1 MHDKGPSRG
10 LYFVPLSFY
19 MRIMTQALTPSSIS
33 GALAVARGVSR
44 LFLRNHIVVQP
55 EVSLRN
61 NRRADLMGL
70 SNKGEIIIVEIK
82 TSRADLLGDQKWPE
96 YLDYCDRFFWA
107 VPAGFDISPL
117 QNFAFMPE
125 RAGLI
130 IADAYDAEIGRPAA
144 LVPLAPA
151 RRKTETQRLARLA
164 MRRLMGISDPDSALS
179 GFVYE

>member
-1 MHDKGPSRG
+1 
-10 LYFVPLSFY
+10 
-19 MRIMTQALTPSSIS
+19 MTQPSTPSSIS
-33 GALAVARGVSR
+33 GAPAVVRGVSR

-82 TSRADLLGDQKWPE
+82 TSRADLMGDQKWPE
-96 YLDYCDRFFWA
+96 YLEYCDRFFWA
-107 VPAGFDISPL
+107 VPAGFDIGPL
-117 QNFAFMPE
+117 QNVAFMPE

-179 GFVYE
+179 GFAYE

>member
-1 MHDKGPSRG
+1 
-10 LYFVPLSFY
+10 
-19 MRIMTQALTPSSIS
+19 MTQPSTPSSIS
-33 GALAVARGVSR
+33 GAPAVVRGVSR

-82 TSRADLLGDQKWPE
+82 TSRADLMGDQKWPE
-96 YLDYCDRFFWA
+96 YLEYCDRFFWA
-107 VPAGFDISPL
+107 VPAGFDIGPL

-179 GFVYE
+179 GFAYE

>member
-1 MHDKGPSRG
+1 MDQ
-10 LYFVPLSFY
+10 V
-19 MRIMTQALTPSSIS
+19 INIASIS

-44 LFLRNHIVVQP
+44 LFLRNQIVVQP
-55 EVSLRN
+55 EVGLRN

-82 TSRADLLGDQKWPE
+82 CARADLLGDQKWPE
-96 YLDYCDRFFWA
+96 YLEYCDRFFWA
-107 VPAGFDISPL
+107 VPAGFDLSPL
-117 QNFAFMPE
+117 QNDAFIPE

-130 IADAYDAEIGRPAA
+130 IADAYDAEIARPAA

-164 MRRLMGISDPDSALS
+164 MRRLMGISDPDFALS
-179 GFVYE
+179 GLEWE

>member
-1 MHDKGPSRG
+1 MD
-10 LYFVPLSFY
+10 
-19 MRIMTQALTPSSIS
+19 QAFNTASIS

-44 LFLRNHIVVQP
+44 LFLRNQIVVQP

-82 TSRADLLGDQKWPE
+82 CARADLLGDQKWTE
-96 YLDYCDRFFWA
+96 YLEYCDRFFWA
-107 VPAGFDISPL
+107 VPAGFDHSPL
-117 QNFAFMPE
+117 QNDAFIPE

-130 IADAYDAEIGRPAA
+130 IADAYDAEIARPAA

-164 MRRLMGISDPDSALS
+164 MRRLMAISDPDFALS
-179 GFVYE
+179 GLE

>member
-1 MHDKGPSRG
+1 MDQ
-10 LYFVPLSFY
+10 V
-19 MRIMTQALTPSSIS
+19 INTASIS

-44 LFLRNHIVVQP
+44 LFLRNQIVVQP

-82 TSRADLLGDQKWPE
+82 CARADLLGDQKWPE
-96 YLDYCDRFFWA
+96 YLEYCDRFFWA
-107 VPAGFDISPL
+107 VPAGFDLSPL
-117 QNFAFMPE
+117 QNDAFIPE

-130 IADAYDAEIGRPAA
+130 IADAYDAEIARPAA

-164 MRRLMGISDPDSALS
+164 MRRLMAISDPDFALS
-179 GFVYE
+179 GLEWE

>member
-1 MHDKGPSRG
+1 
-10 LYFVPLSFY
+10 
-19 MRIMTQALTPSSIS
+19 MTQALTLSSIS
-33 GALAVARGVSR
+33 GAPAVARGVSR
-44 LFLRNHIVVQP
+44 LFLRNQIVVQP

-82 TSRADLLGDQKWPE
+82 CSRADLLGDQKWPE
-96 YLDYCDRFFWA
+96 YLEHCDRFFWA
-107 VPAGFDISPL
+107 VPAGFDIGPL
-117 QNFAFMPE
+117 QNVAFMPE

-164 MRRLMGISDPDSALS
+164 MRRLMGMSDPESALS
-179 GFVYE
+179 GFEFE

>member
-1 MHDKGPSRG
+1 MD
-10 LYFVPLSFY
+10 
-19 MRIMTQALTPSSIS
+19 QALTPSSVS
-33 GALAVARGVSR
+33 GAPAVARGVSR
-44 LFLRNHIVVQP
+44 LFLRNQIVVQP

-82 TSRADLLGDQKWPE
+82 CSRE
-96 YLDYCDRFFWA
+96 YLEYCDRFFWA

-117 QNFAFMPE
+117 QNLAFMPE

-130 IADAYDAEIGRPAA
+130 IADAYDAEIAQPAA

-179 GFVYE
+179 GFEFE